1 MTNQRTRHGS
11 RGFTLIEILLAF
23 AVALVIAGVGF
34 GFASSGRQAR
44 YDQALKGRIAA
55 IDQAQLEYLRR
66 HPGYSLQTAEALAEI
81 TASVQR
87 IEGPASARDITVAL
101 STWTISYTERPVTA
115 RSSNRTI
122 TYPQAN

>member
-1 MTNQRTRHGS
+1 MTKQRIGRRS

-23 AVALVIAGVGF
+23 SVALVIAGVGF
-34 GFASSGRQAR
+34 GFASSGRRSR

-66 HPGYSLQTAEALAEI
+66 HPGHSLQTAGAPEEI

-87 IEGPASARDITVAL
+87 IEGPASARDIAVVL
-101 STWTISYTERPVTA
+101 STWTISFTERPVTA
-115 RSSNRTI
+115 RSSDRTI